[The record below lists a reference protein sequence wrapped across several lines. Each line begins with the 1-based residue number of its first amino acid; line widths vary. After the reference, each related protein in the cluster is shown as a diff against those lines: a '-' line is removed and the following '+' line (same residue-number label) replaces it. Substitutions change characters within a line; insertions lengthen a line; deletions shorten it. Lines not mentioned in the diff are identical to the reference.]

1 MFDWTFHP
9 WNYIDWYLLCTNSL
23 LIKLWNISNELMS
36 VWKITFCLEALEL
49 HLDIFPLK
57 LWSFSN
63 ICLIVSLIDTMTN
76 SALAMEF
83 GPADFKMLSLIG
95 IPIIRERPLLKE
107 WLVKTSTAI
116 TQICSHHFLLFSKAR
131 VWLNVMLERASET
144 WRQFYLS
151 GNEEHEK
158 INVNN
163 LLLETVF
170 STKLKLS
177 MHTVTLR
184 TVPREIQPWSRSAKG
199 HSSHVQWAFLHR
211 FPE

>member
-1 MFDWTFHP
+1 
-9 WNYIDWYLLCTNSL
+9 
-23 LIKLWNISNELMS
+23 
-36 VWKITFCLEALEL
+36 
-49 HLDIFPLK
+49 
-57 LWSFSN
+57 
-63 ICLIVSLIDTMTN
+63 
-76 SALAMEF
+76 
-83 GPADFKMLSLIG
+83 
-95 IPIIRERPLLKE
+95 
-107 WLVKTSTAI
+107 
-116 TQICSHHFLLFSKAR
+116 
-131 VWLNVMLERASET
+131 MLERASET